1 MQISPYELSCENEPG
16 KRHAVAWL
24 LLAVASVAASS
35 LFALLLVAAR
45 APGLGMLFPGADFY
59 RVALTLHVNLSQVV
73 WFMAFSG
80 VLWSMGLNR
89 RVGLLNHAALGIAVL
104 GAALLAA
111 SPLLGALKPLMSNYI
126 PVLDHPVYLTGL
138 LLFGIGIALQA
149 LAAFLNFPFGQSGS
163 LGAIRTGL
171 WCAAAAALLSLGLM
185 GTAWI
190 RMPVGFDQ
198 HLFFESLF
206 WGGGH
211 VWQICLALLM
221 SVSWLCLAS
230 ELSSDCRPHPGLVKF
245 LFFVGLIPALLA
257 PIFEISYAPASAS
270 LRNAYTQMMIWGS
283 WITALPIGLWL
294 AWRVWRSRPTEVT
307 GQASRTVLLLT
318 FVMFAFGLLLGTA
331 ISAETTLVTAHYHG
345 TVGAVTLAFMGLT
358 YALLPRLGFAHS
370 AARLLRLQPWF
381 YGMGLML
388 MMAGLAWAGSFGAPR
403 KGPGNVQL
411 VGAGYEAV
419 ARTVMGIGGTLAV
432 IGILL
437 FLLIVYRA
445 LRAGKSTSLS
455 SPVATPQE
463 NSRNLNIG
471 NSGLPIKRSI
481 ELISLLLIVL
491 MLAYAYNE
499 WSSGSSKM
507 PSPQLV
513 KSHDHL
519 VEKRRQEVDQ
529 RFKQGV
535 AMLHAKQYDSAMTAF
550 HRVIQLA
557 PDMPEAYV
565 NAGFALLGKKEYAMA
580 ADFFND
586 ATKLNKNQLNAYYG
600 LAVAL
605 EGMGNLRAAIEA
617 MYAYLHQAPKDD
629 PFRRKAEAAL
639 WEWREALRVQQEA
652 PKNKP

>member
-1 MQISPYELSCENEPG
+1 MQIPPFELSCENEAG
-16 KRHAVAWL
+16 KRHACAWL

-59 RVALTLHVNLSQVV
+59 RVALTLHVSLSQVV
-73 WFMAFSG
+73 WFMAFAG
-80 VLWSMGLNR
+80 VLWSLGLHR
-89 RVGLLNHAALGIAVL
+89 RVGPLNHTALGFAVC
-104 GAALLAA
+104 GAMLLAA
-111 SPLLGALKPLMSNYI
+111 SPLLGALTPLMSNYI
-126 PVLDHPVYLTGL
+126 PILDHPAYLTGL

-149 LAAFLNFPFGQSGS
+149 LSAFLDFQFGQSGS

-171 WCAAAAALLSLGLM
+171 WCAAVAALLSLGLM
-185 GTAWI
+185 GIAWI
-190 RMPVGFDQ
+190 RMPVGIDA

-230 ELSSDCRPHPGLVKF
+230 ELSSDCRPNSGLVKF

-257 PIFEISYAPASAS
+257 PAFEISHAPASAP

-294 AWRVWRSRPTEVT
+294 ARRVLRSRPAEVT
-307 GQASRTVLLLT
+307 GQANRIVLLLT
-318 FVMFAFGLLLGTA
+318 FVMFAFGLILGTA

-345 TVGAVTLAFMGLT
+345 TVGAVTLAFMGMT

-370 AARLLRLQPWF
+370 AARLLRLQPWC

-403 KGPGNVQL
+403 KGAGNVQL
-411 VGAGYEAV
+411 AGAGYEAV
-419 ARTVMGIGGTLAV
+419 ARIVMGIGGTLAV

-445 LRAGKSTSLS
+445 LRAGKSTSKS
-455 SPVATPQE
+455 SPVATPQKS
-463 NSRNLNIG
+463 SRKLNTADT
-471 NSGLPIKRSI
+471 GLPTKKTTA
-481 ELISLLLIVL
+481 LITLLLIVL
-491 MLAYAYNE
+491 MLAYASTD
-499 WSSGSSKM
+499 WSSRSSSM
-507 PSPQLV
+507 SPQLT
-513 KSHDHL
+513 KTHDHL
-519 VEKRRQEVDQ
+519 VEKRREEVDQ

-535 AMLHAKQYDSAMTAF
+535 VMLHAKQYDMAMTAF

-586 ATKLNKNQLNAYYG
+586 ATKKNKNQLNAYYG

-605 EGMGNLRAAIEA
+605 EGMGNRRAAIEA

-629 PFRRKAEAAL
+629 PFRRKAEAAI
-639 WEWREALRVQQEA
+639 WEWREALREEQAV

>member
-1 MQISPYELSCENEPG
+1 MQIPPFELSCENEAG
-16 KRHAVAWL
+16 KRHASAWL

-35 LFALLLVAAR
+35 MFALLLVAAR

-80 VLWSMGLNR
+80 VLWSLGLHR
-89 RVGLLNHAALGIAVL
+89 RVGLINHSALGFAVC
-104 GAALLAA
+104 GATLLAA
-111 SPLLGALKPLMSNYI
+111 SPLLGALTPLMSNYI

-149 LAAFLNFPFGQSGS
+149 LSAFLDFPFGQSGS

-185 GTAWI
+185 GVAWI
-190 RMPVGFDQ
+190 RMPVGVDE
-198 HLFFESLF
+198 HMFFESLF

-211 VWQICLALLM
+211 TWQICLALLM
-221 SVSWLCLAS
+221 SVSWLCMAS
-230 ELSSDCRPHPGLVKF
+230 ELSSDCRPNPGLVKF
-245 LFFVGLIPALLA
+245 LFLVGLIPALLA
-257 PIFEISYAPASAS
+257 PVIEISYAPASAS

-294 AWRVWRSRPTEVT
+294 AWRVWRSRPAEVT
-307 GQASRTVLLLT
+307 GQAIRIVLLLT
-318 FVMFAFGLLLGTA
+318 FVMFAFGLILGTA

-345 TVGAVTLAFMGLT
+345 TVGAVTLAFMGMT
-358 YALLPRLGFAHS
+358 YSLLPRLGFAHA

-419 ARTVMGIGGTLAV
+419 ARIVMGIGGSLAV

-445 LRAGKSTSLS
+445 LRAGKSTSKS
-455 SPVATPQE
+455 SPVATPQKS
-463 NSRNLNIG
+463 SRKLNMGNIG
-471 NSGLPIKRSI
+471 LSTKKTTA
-481 ELISLLLIVL
+481 LITLFLVVL
-491 MLAYAYNE
+491 MLAYASTD
-499 WSSGSSKM
+499 WFSGPSTM
-507 PSPQLV
+507 PSSQLA
-513 KSHDHL
+513 KTHDHL
-519 VEKRRQEVDQ
+519 VEKRREEVDR
-529 RFKQGV
+529 RFNQGV
-535 AMLHAKQYDSAMTAF
+535 VMLHAKQYDMAMTAF

-586 ATKLNKNQLNAYYG
+586 ATKLNQNQLNAYYG

-605 EGMGNLRAAIEA
+605 EGMGNLRAANEA

-629 PFRRKAEAAL
+629 PFRRKAEAAI
-639 WEWREALRVQQEA
+639 WEWREALRIKQPTTQ
-652 PKNKP
+652 KKP